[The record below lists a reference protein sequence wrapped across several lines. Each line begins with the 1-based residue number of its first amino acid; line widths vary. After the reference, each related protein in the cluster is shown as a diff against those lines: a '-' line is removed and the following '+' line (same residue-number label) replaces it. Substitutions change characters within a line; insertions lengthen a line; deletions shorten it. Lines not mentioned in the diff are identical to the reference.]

1 LETLFDYTDRVFL
14 LDEPNRMKE
23 RCDNICLEFS
33 EVFTSALERGDAV
46 PGHEALMR
54 TWDYCANEFSKKRL
68 LLVNQ
73 LMVQSPDLPPKAI
86 VKADGNSVI
95 QYLGKIDMLAKDVAM
110 FKQSG
115 YSVALLSGGSARAQ
129 RLADDLYKYGIEAY
143 VITNPNPITPKTVG
157 ILPLTLQH
165 SSIWPDI
172 KLAVIC
178 ENDIFGVT
186 KKKRTSRK
194 ANTGGKLRAFTDLNP
209 GDYVV
214 HDTHGIGVYVGTI
227 KLDVDGKTRDYIH
240 LRYNGTDKLYIPT
253 DQMDRIQKYIG
264 NTEVAPKLSK
274 LGGGDWE
281 KQKNKVRRSVK
292 ELAFDLIKL
301 YAQRQ
306 QNPGHKFGSDTP
318 WQHEFEDKF
327 PYEET
332 PDQRR
337 SIEEIKLDMERPV
350 CMDRLLCGDVGYGK
364 TEVALRAAFKAVM
377 DNKQVAIL
385 VPTTILAQQHYQTV
399 MKRFEGFPVKV
410 SVLSRF
416 KSASEQKQIIK
427 NVNSGDVDIIIG
439 THKLLN
445 NDIRFKDLGLL
456 IIDEEQRFGVA
467 HKEKIKNLK
476 QHIDVL
482 TLSATPIPRTLHMS
496 MVGIRDM
503 STLETPPEERY
514 PIQTFVSEYND
525 SAIRDIILREV
536 SRGGQVYFVYNHVQS
551 IDRFASHLR
560 MLVPE
565 VKIAVGHGQM
575 KESQLED
582 IMIDFMDGKY
592 DVLLCSTIIE
602 TGLDI
607 PAVNTMIIYDADR
620 FGLSQLY
627 QLRGRVG
634 RSNRIAYCYLTVRA
648 NKIISETA
656 QKRLSAIK
664 EFTQFGSGFKIAMRD
679 LEIRGAGNIL
689 GAQQSGHMAAVGY
702 DMYVKLIQE
711 QVSEISGDARIA
723 RPEASVNISVD
734 AFLPDDYVK
743 GHSLRMDIYQLIAQ
757 VSSAN
762 DKDDCIDELL
772 DRFGDM
778 PKACENLVYIAYLK
792 NVCERIGVEQV
803 FMRRRQLV
811 LRFMQNISMDP
822 LALLDAMKEV
832 NCFTLSATQ
841 PPALLF
847 DMGDDNEKGLREAA
861 AKLEMLADIIMP
873 PMAAD

>member
-1 LETLFDYTDRVFL
+1 
-14 LDEPNRMKE
+14 
-23 RCDNICLEFS
+23 
-33 EVFTSALERGDAV
+33 
-46 PGHEALMR
+46 
-54 TWDYCANEFSKKRL
+54 
-68 LLVNQ
+68 
-73 LMVQSPDLPPKAI
+73 
-86 VKADGNSVI
+86 
-95 QYLGKIDMLAKDVAM
+95 
-110 FKQSG
+110 
-115 YSVALLSGGSARAQ
+115 
-129 RLADDLYKYGIEAY
+129 
-143 VITNPNPITPKTVG
+143 
-157 ILPLTLQH
+157 
-165 SSIWPDI
+165 
-172 KLAVIC
+172 
-178 ENDIFGVT
+178 
-186 KKKRTSRK
+186 
-194 ANTGGKLRAFTDLNP
+194 
-209 GDYVV
+209 
-214 HDTHGIGVYVGTI
+214 
-227 KLDVDGKTRDYIH
+227 
-240 LRYNGTDKLYIPT
+240 
-253 DQMDRIQKYIG
+253 
-264 NTEVAPKLSK
+264 
-274 LGGGDWE
+274 
-281 KQKNKVRRSVK
+281 
-292 ELAFDLIKL
+292 
-301 YAQRQ
+301 
-306 QNPGHKFGSDTP
+306 
-318 WQHEFEDKF
+318 
-327 PYEET
+327 
-332 PDQRR
+332 
-337 SIEEIKLDMERPV
+337 
-350 CMDRLLCGDVGYGK
+350 
-364 TEVALRAAFKAVM
+364 
-377 DNKQVAIL
+377 
-385 VPTTILAQQHYQTV
+385 
-399 MKRFEGFPVKV
+399 
-410 SVLSRF
+410 
-416 KSASEQKQIIK
+416 
-427 NVNSGDVDIIIG
+427 
-439 THKLLN
+439 
-445 NDIRFKDLGLL
+445 
-456 IIDEEQRFGVA
+456 
-467 HKEKIKNLK
+467 
-476 QHIDVL
+476 
-482 TLSATPIPRTLHMS
+482 HMS

-607 PAVNTMIIYDADR
+607 PAVNTMIVYDADR

-832 NCFTLSATQ
+832 NSFTLSATQ